1 MCAIVGIYGNEDAS
15 KLASAALFAMQ
26 HRGHE
31 ATGISSGG
39 SNDDDSKKIFT
50 VKKCG
55 FVRDVY
61 DEEAFKILKGNMAI
75 GHNRYS
81 TAGSESTFDAQPIQ
95 AKYKLGEISIVH
107 NGNLI
112 NKDEVRNRL
121 IDEGSIFQTGMDTEN
136 LIHLIA
142 KSSQDKLKERIIK
155 SLTKIKGAYNF
166 IIQSRSKLF
175 VTRDPYGIRPLSL
188 GKLRSGGWI
197 IASET
202 CCFDLVDAQ
211 FVRDV
216 KPGEML
222 IFHKNSN
229 EPASIM
235 IDDTKEFRP
244 CAFEYIY
251 FARPDSDIDGKNVYT
266 TRENMGKVL
275 AKNDKAKKKLN
286 IINADMVIP
295 VPDSGVPSAL
305 GYAKESGIPFELG
318 IIRNH
323 YVGRTFIEP
332 TQAMRNMKVKMKLSP
347 MKSLIKGKS
356 LIVIDDSIV
365 RGTTSKRIVKMLKDA
380 GAAEVHFRVA
390 SPEIKYPCF
399 YGIDT
404 PTKEELINAMKSK
417 EEVEQYI
424 EADSLEYLS
433 IDDLK
438 NALGCERNYSM
449 VSFDGDY
456 FVN

>member
-1 MCAIVGIYGNEDAS
+1 MCAIVGIYGNQDAS

-31 ATGISSGG
+31 ATGISSGH
-39 SNDDDSKKIFT
+39 SNDEDSKKIFT
-50 VKKCG
+50 VKGRG
-55 FVRDVY
+55 FVRDVF
-61 DEEAFKILKGNMAI
+61 DEEAFKILKGDMAI

-81 TAGSESTFDAQPIQ
+81 TAGDDSIFDAQPIQ

-121 IDEGSIFQTGMDTEN
+121 ISEGSIFQTGMDTEN

-142 KSSQDKLKERIIK
+142 KSSKDRLRDRIVKSVKKL
-155 SLTKIKGAYNF
+155 KGAYNF

-175 VTRDPYGIRPLSL
+175 VLRDPHGIRPLSI
-188 GKLRSGGWI
+188 GKLKSGGWI

-202 CCFDLVDAQ
+202 CCFDLVDAT

-222 IFHKNSN
+222 IFSDETP
-229 EPASIM
+229 EPESIM
-235 IDDTKEFRP
+235 LDDTQEFRP

-251 FARPDSDIDGKNVYT
+251 FARPDSIIDGKSVYA
-266 TRENMGKVL
+266 TREAMGRAL
-275 AKNDKAKKKLN
+275 AKKDQDMLD
-286 IINADMVIP
+286 ADMVIP

-305 GYAKESGIPFELG
+305 GYSKQSGIPFELG

-347 MKSLIKGKS
+347 MKSLIEGKR
-356 LIVIDDSIV
+356 LVVIDDSIV

-380 GAAEVHFRVA
+380 GAKEVHFRVA
-390 SPEIKYPCF
+390 SPEIKFPCY

-404 PTKEELINAMKSK
+404 PTKEELINAVKTK
-417 EEVEQYI
+417 DEVCKYI
-424 EADSLEYLS
+424 EADTLEYLS
-433 IDDLK
+433 IDDLRD
-438 NALGCERNYSM
+438 AIGRDRNYSL

-456 FVN
+456 FVK

>member
-1 MCAIVGIYGNEDAS
+1 MCAIVGIYGNDNAAR
-15 KLASAALFAMQ
+15 LASASLFAMQ

-31 ATGISSGG
+31 ATGISTGG
-39 SNDDDSKKIFT
+39 YSDKKIYT
-50 VKKCG
+50 IKKRG

-61 DEEAFKILKGNMAI
+61 DTDAFEVLKGDMAI

-81 TAGSESTFDAQPIQ
+81 TAGSDSVFDAQPIH
-95 AKYKLGEISIVH
+95 ARYKLGEISIVH
-107 NGNLI
+107 NGNLV
-112 NKDEVRNRL
+112 NKQEVRQRL

-142 KSSQDKLKERIIK
+142 KSTRDRLRDRITDA
-155 SLTKIKGAYNF
+155 LEYVKGAYNF

-175 VTRDPYGIRPLSL
+175 VIRDKYGIRPLSL
-188 GKLRSGGWI
+188 GKLKSGGWI

-202 CCFDLVDAQ
+202 CAFDLVDAE

-222 IFHKNSN
+222 IFSEGFK
-229 EPASIM
+229 EPESIQLF
-235 IDDTKEFRP
+235 TGAEFRP

-251 FARPDSDIDGKNVYT
+251 FARPDSVIDGKSVYKV
-266 TRENMGKVL
+266 REEMGKEL
-275 AKNDKAKKKLN
+275 AKNDSKSVIK
-286 IINADMVIP
+286 ADMVIP
-295 VPDSGVPSAL
+295 VPDSGVPAAL
-305 GYAKESGIPFELG
+305 GYAQQSGIPFELG

-332 TQAMRNMKVKMKLSP
+332 TQEMRNLKVKMKLNP
-347 MKSLIKGKS
+347 MRSLIAGKS
-356 LIVIDDSIV
+356 LLVIDDSIV
-365 RGTTSKRIVKMLKDA
+365 RGTTSKRIVQMLKEA

-390 SPEIKYPCF
+390 SPMIQHPCF

-404 PTKEELINAMKSK
+404 PTKEELINAVMTK
-417 EEVEQYI
+417 EEVCEYI
-424 EADSLEYLS
+424 GADSLEYLS
-433 IDDLK
+433 IDNLK
-438 NALGCERNYSM
+438 DSLGRDRNYSL

-456 FVN
+456 FVV

>member
-1 MCAIVGIYGNEDAS
+1 M
-15 KLASAALFAMQ
+15 
-26 HRGHE
+26 
-31 ATGISSGG
+31 
-39 SNDDDSKKIFT
+39 T
-50 VKKCG
+50 VKGRG
-55 FVRDVY
+55 FVREVF
-61 DEEAFKILKGNMAI
+61 DETAFKLLQGDMAI

-81 TAGSESTFDAQPIQ
+81 TAGSDSVFDAQPIQ

-107 NGNLI
+107 NGNLV
-112 NKDEVRNRL
+112 NKNEVRQRL

-142 KSSQDKLKERIIK
+142 KSSQDKLRDRITK
-155 SLTKIKGAYNF
+155 SLKKLKGAYNF

-175 VTRDPYGIRPLSL
+175 VIRDPHGIRPLSI
-188 GKLRSGGWI
+188 GKLRSGGYI

-202 CCFDLVDAQ
+202 CCFDLVDAD

-222 IFHKNSN
+222 IFSEDFE
-229 EPASIM
+229 EPESIM
-235 IDDTKEFRP
+235 LDDTKEFRP

-251 FARPDSDIDGKNVYT
+251 FARPDSDIDGKNVYAA
-266 TRENMGKVL
+266 RERMGRAL
-275 AKNDKAKKKLN
+275 ARNDKD
-286 IINADMVIP
+286 IIDADMVIP
-295 VPDSGVPSAL
+295 VPDSGVPAAL
-305 GYAKESGIPFELG
+305 GYAKQSGIPFELG

-347 MKSLIKGKS
+347 MKSLIEGKK
-356 LIVIDDSIV
+356 LVVIDDSIV

-390 SPEIKYPCF
+390 SPKIEYPCY

-404 PTKEELINAMKSK
+404 PTKEELINAMNTQ
-417 EEVEQYI
+417 EEVQEYI

-438 NALGCERNYSM
+438 DALGRDRNYSM

-456 FVN
+456 FVE

>member
-1 MCAIVGIYGNEDAS
+1 MCAIVGIYGNDDAA

-31 ATGISSGG
+31 ATGISAGG
-39 SNDDDSKKIFT
+39 DDDKKIVT
-50 VKKCG
+50 VKNRG
-55 FVRDVY
+55 YVRDVFN
-61 DEEAFKILKGNMAI
+61 EVAFKVLKGNMAI

-142 KSSQDKLKERIIK
+142 KSSQDKLRDRITK
-155 SLTKIKGAYNF
+155 SLTKVKGAYNF

-175 VTRDPYGIRPLSL
+175 VVRDPHGIRPLSI

-202 CCFDLVDAQ
+202 CCFDLVDAD

-222 IFHKNSN
+222 IFSKDQS
-229 EPASIM
+229 EPESIM
-235 IDDTKEFRP
+235 LDDTKEFRP

-251 FARPDSDIDGKNVYT
+251 FARPDSDIDGKNVYAA
-266 TRENMGKVL
+266 REAMGRVL
-275 AKNDKAKKKLN
+275 ARNDKALLD
-286 IINADMVIP
+286 ADMVIP

-305 GYAKESGIPFELG
+305 GYAKVSGIPFELG

-323 YVGRTFIEP
+323 YIGRTFIEP

-347 MKSLIKGKS
+347 MKSLIAGKK
-356 LIVIDDSIV
+356 LVVIDDSIV

-380 GAAEVHFRVA
+380 GAVEVHFRVA
-390 SPEIKYPCF
+390 SPMIQHPCF

-404 PTKEELINAMKSK
+404 PTKEELINAMKTKDEVK
-417 EEVEQYI
+417 EYI

-433 IDDLK
+433 IPDLK
-438 NALGCERNYSM
+438 DALGHDRNYSM

-456 FVN
+456 FVE